1 MPSLQFKGKT
11 FVDNHHLSVPFHE
24 LRPVAGKGTGKT
36 ASLHDNLVIHGDN
49 LAALKALLPTY
60 HNKVKCIYVDPPY
73 NTGNEGW
80 AYNDNVNSPMMQ
92 DWLGKTVDRD
102 DLTRHDKWCCMML
115 PRLKLLREL
124 LRDDGVIFASIDD
137 NEVHNLRSLMDEV
150 FGDENF
156 VGMIAWR
163 NVTDNNPTNISI
175 EHEYIVCYAVSKE
188 RLDSVWQSSM
198 TPVKKMLIEIGREFV
213 RDYSDDRARKAAY
226 TQWYRQH
233 KAELGPLDR
242 YKYIDDNGVYTGSQ
256 SVHNPGREGYR
267 YDIVHPVTGKPCKQ
281 PLMGYR
287 FPWDTMQRL
296 LQEDRILFG
305 KDEDK
310 IIEIKLYLDDYK
322 AKLPS
327 VIELDTRLGSYEIKD
342 IFMPSK
348 RAFEFPKPSQLIRE
362 IVSFAADTDSIV
374 LDSFAGSGTTAH
386 AVLALNQEDGGNRR
400 FVLIECE
407 DYADS
412 ITAERVRRVI
422 KGVPSAKDASLKAG
436 LGGSFSYFELGSPM
450 QQESL
455 LSGRDLPDYE
465 ALAGYVFFTAT
476 GEQFDP
482 RKINRETG
490 LIGRSRRGDVYLIY
504 EPDREQIKDLAL
516 TLDFARS
523 LPKPRGTNRLVFA
536 PTKYLDQEFL
546 DLYRITFCQLPFQI
560 YQAIDALAEGGPRQV
575 T

>member
-24 LRPVAGKGTGKT
+24 LRPVAGKGTGKN

-60 HNKVKCIYVDPPY
+60 HNKVKCIYIDPPY

-124 LRDDGVIFASIDD
+124 LRQDGVIFISIDD
-137 NEVHNLRSLMDEV
+137 NEVHHLRDLMDEV

-156 VGMIAWR
+156 VATTIWEKVYSPKSTAKHFS
-163 NVTDNNPTNISI
+163 DN
-175 EHEYIVCYAVSKE
+175 HDFIVVYA
-188 RLDSVWQSSM
+188 
-198 TPVKKMLIEIGREFV
+198 
-213 RDYSDDRARKAAY
+213 RDK
-226 TQWYRQH
+226 
-233 KAELGPLDR
+233 
-242 YKYIDDNGVYTGSQ
+242 
-256 SVHNPGREGYR
+256 
-267 YDIVHPVTGKPCKQ
+267 
-281 PLMGYR
+281 
-287 FPWDTMQRL
+287 
-296 LQEDRILFG
+296 
-305 KDEDK
+305 
-310 IIEIKLYLDDYK
+310 
-322 AKLPS
+322 
-327 VIELDTRLGSYEIKD
+327 IELDADNRIWWGKD
-342 IFMPSK
+342 QNQVPAVKRFLSEVKKGLVPQTIWTYRDVGHTQDAKKILLQIFPDDLPEFTAKPVELLK
-348 RAFEFPKPSQLIRE
+348 R
-362 IVSFAADTDSIV
+362 IVLLATDEDSIV

-386 AVLALNQEDGGNRR
+386 AVLALNQQDGGNRR
-400 FVLIECE
+400 FVLVECE

-422 KGVPSAKDASLKAG
+422 KGVPSAKEANLKAG
-436 LGGSFSYFELGSPM
+436 LGGSFSYFELGAPM

-455 LSGRDLPDYE
+455 LSGCDLPDYE
-465 ALAGYVFFTAT
+465 ALAAYVFFTAT

-482 RKINRETG
+482 RKINPETRF
-490 LIGRSRRGDVYLIY
+490 IGTSRRGDVYLIY
-504 EPDREQIKDLAL
+504 EPDRERIKDLAL

-523 LPKPRGTNRLVFA
+523 LPKPKGTNRLVFA

-546 DLYRITFCQLPFQI
+546 DQYRITFCQLPFQI
-560 YQAIDALAEGGPRQV
+560 YQAIDASAGGGVRQE